1 MQFLSY
7 TDSMFIRVF
16 FLTERI
22 KALIKEYL
30 LNEEKSVL
38 SEPLHMPT
46 YQNRIIFC
54 ETRFIDQVQ
63 RIQLLSSIQLGAG
76 NEDLAAIVKVKD
88 RRKRGNRRELEFLIR
103 NGNNFFVRFHRT
115 ASIMYFF
122 LV

>member
-1 MQFLSY
+1 MSYNCLPCKLFLILTLCSY
-7 TDSMFIRVF
+7 EF

-54 ETRFIDQVQ
+54 DTRFIDQVQ

-88 RRKRGNRRELEFLIR
+88 RRKRGKRKKWN
-103 NGNNFFVRFHRT
+103 
-115 ASIMYFF
+115 S
-122 LV
+122 